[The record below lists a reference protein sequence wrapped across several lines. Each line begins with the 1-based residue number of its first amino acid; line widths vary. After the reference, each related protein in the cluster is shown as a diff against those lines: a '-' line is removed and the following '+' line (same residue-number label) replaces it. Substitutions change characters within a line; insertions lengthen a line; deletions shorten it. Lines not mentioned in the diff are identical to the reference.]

1 MEEEGTVREGTKET
15 STVKVVDSGTA
26 EQGIANTH
34 IEEYFQ
40 AHNVLV
46 SWKNL
51 IAGNSFM
58 TFDIVQRF
66 PNYWL

>member
-26 EQGIANTH
+26 GQGKINTH

-40 AHNVLV
+40 AHKLLA
-46 SWKNL
+46 S
-51 IAGNSFM
+51 
-58 TFDIVQRF
+58 
-66 PNYWL
+66 